1 MGDDVPTEEE
11 LLARLVDPDAFF
23 EEKEEVPLEHMPFVR
38 DALVAAETNLRHPPE
53 TGDDADATVSPSAAA
68 SGGDPAA
75 SAQAAFAS
83 LARFFRETDNPQKA
97 IYFYDKCLAAAVETR
112 LAEHEAD
119 ACRSLAEVHESVKNW
134 PSAVACRERETR
146 VAEALL
152 KKSAKDADA
161 PSASRAPPPRRGF
174 GSSTRTTPPR
184 RGADPKATR
193 AARSPSS
200 SGA

>member
-1 MGDDVPTEEE
+1 M
-11 LLARLVDPDAFF
+11 
-23 EEKEEVPLEHMPFVR
+23 
-38 DALVAAETNLRHPPE
+38 
-53 TGDDADATVSPSAAA
+53 
-68 SGGDPAA
+68 
-75 SAQAAFAS
+75 
-83 LARFFRETDNPQKA
+83 ARFFRETDNPQKA

-112 LAEHEAD
+112 RAEHEAD

-146 VAEALL
+146 VAEGLL

-161 PSASRAPPPRRGF
+161 PSASASAARPRRGF